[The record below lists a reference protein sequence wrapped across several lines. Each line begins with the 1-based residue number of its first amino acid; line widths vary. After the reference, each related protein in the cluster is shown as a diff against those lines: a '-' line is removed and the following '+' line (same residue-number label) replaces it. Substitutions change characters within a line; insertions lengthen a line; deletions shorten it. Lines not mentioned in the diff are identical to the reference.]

1 LRVSDQRAPY
11 RHDRRRLAAVVLAGF
26 AAFLGLHA
34 PQPLL
39 PILKE
44 LFHVSTSRVSL
55 IISVSTAAVALT
67 APLIGLLADRW
78 GRRKIIIPAAL
89 LLSLPSALVA
99 TSTTFGQLL
108 FWRFWQGVFT
118 PAVSATTV
126 AYINEEWNEGAGA
139 AMSAFVAGSILGGYS
154 GRTLAA
160 LVAAHHS
167 WRAAF
172 LLLGILNLIGGV
184 LIWAWLPHDRKPHA
198 ARPVSGSREVI
209 WSHLRNPAL
218 LATYAAGF
226 CVLFTVIAA
235 FTYIN
240 FHLSA
245 APFHWSTS
253 SLGLLFTVYL
263 IAAPFTM
270 TSGRWIDRW
279 GYRAAVIVA
288 LLVSMAGIL
297 LTLIP
302 SAFAIIVGL
311 TVFCCGAFVAQAAAT
326 SYIGIAAKHGRA
338 AAVGLYVTAYYVG
351 GSFGAAV
358 PGTFWNTGGWPACVA
373 SIVLAQ
379 ALTTVLVGRF
389 WRTRA
394 RLVNPVTVSVE

>member
-1 LRVSDQRAPY
+1 M
-11 RHDRRRLAAVVLAGF
+11 VLAGF

-39 PILKE
+39 PVLKE
-44 LFHVSTSRVSL
+44 LFQVSTSRVSL

-126 AYINEEWNEGAGA
+126 AYINEEWSEGAGA

-160 LVAAHHS
+160 FVAAHSS
-167 WRAAF
+167 WRAGFAV
-172 LLLGILNLIGGV
+172 LGALNFIGGI
-184 LIWAWLPHDRKPHA
+184 LIWAWLPHDRKKSPA
-198 ARPVSGSREVI
+198 APKVSGSRKVM

-245 APFHWSTS
+245 APFYWSTS

-263 IAAPFTM
+263 VAAPVIM
-270 TSGRWIDRW
+270 ISGRWIDRW
-279 GYRAAVIVA
+279 GYRAGLIAA
-288 LLVSMAGIL
+288 LLGSMAGIL

-302 SAFAIIVGL
+302 NSLAIIVGL
-311 TVFCCGAFVAQAAAT
+311 TVFSSGAFVAQSAAT
-326 SYIGIAAKHGRA
+326 SYVGIAAKHGRA

-358 PGTFWNTGGWPACVA
+358 PGFFWNTGGWPACVA
-373 SIVLAQ
+373 FIVLVQ
-379 ALTTVLVGRF
+379 VLTSLLVGRF
-389 WRTRA
+389 WHPGSA
-394 RLVNPVTVSVE
+394 RLLL

>member
-1 LRVSDQRAPY
+1 LSLR
-11 RHDRRRLAAVVLAGF
+11 DRRRLAAVVLAGF

-39 PILKE
+39 PVLKE

-55 IISVSTAAVALT
+55 IICVSTAAVALT

-78 GRRKIIIPAAL
+78 GRRRIIIPAAL
-89 LLSLPSALVA
+89 LLSLPSTLVA

-126 AYINEEWNEGAGA
+126 AYINEEWSAGAGT

-160 LVAAHHS
+160 VVAAHSS
-167 WRAAF
+167 WRAEF
-172 LLLGILNLIGGV
+172 LLLGILNLIGGL
-184 LIWAWLPHDRKPHA
+184 LIWAWLPRDRKSRA
-198 ARPVSGSREVI
+198 APKISGSREVI

-263 IAAPFTM
+263 VAAPVIM
-270 TSGRWIDRW
+270 TTGRWIDRW
-279 GYRAAVIVA
+279 GYQTALIAA
-288 LLVSMAGIL
+288 LVGSMAGIL

-302 SAFAIIVGL
+302 NALAIVAGL
-311 TVFCCGAFVAQAAAT
+311 TVFSSGAFVAQSAAT
-326 SYIGIAAKHGRA
+326 SYIGIAAKHARA

-351 GSFGAAV
+351 GSFGAAL
-358 PGTFWNTGGWPACVA
+358 PGIFWNGGGWPACVA

-379 ALTTVLVGRF
+379 GFTAVLVGRF
-389 WRTRA
+389 WRTRT
-394 RLVNPVTVSVE
+394 RLVDPVTVSME